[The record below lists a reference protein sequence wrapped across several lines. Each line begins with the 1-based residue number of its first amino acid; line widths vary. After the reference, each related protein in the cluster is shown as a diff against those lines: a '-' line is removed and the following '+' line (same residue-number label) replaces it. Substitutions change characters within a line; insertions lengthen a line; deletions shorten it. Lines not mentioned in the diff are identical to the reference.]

1 MARKRQQIN
10 PESGKRLKKWMD
22 YIGITSQSLCT
33 AINYTPQ
40 YISDIVTG
48 KKRLTPDLAIL
59 ISNISCSFVHKR
71 TGSRITLGV
80 RDRVRAAY
88 LLLEDDFMTEGDRF
102 DSGAENRTNRKDLL
116 ECLLKLHFY
125 EIKDVTD
132 TMPIE
137 YDEEG
142 RGFRQL
148 TYALVSPRGSV
159 HIFSNAQLSEFL
171 SKLDDSIE
179 MQCAFQFRKLLDGV
193 RNIYDWEV

>member
-1 MARKRQQIN
+1 M
-10 PESGKRLKKWMD
+10 KKWMD

-159 HIFSNAQLSEFL
+159 RIFSNAQLSEFL

>member
-71 TGSRITLGV
+71 TGSIITLGV

-159 HIFSNAQLSEFL
+159 RIFSNAQLSEFL

>member
-10 PESGKRLKKWMD
+10 PESGKRLKKWID

-159 HIFSNAQLSEFL
+159 RIFSNAQLSEFL

>member
-71 TGSRITLGV
+71 TGSRITIGV

-159 HIFSNAQLSEFL
+159 RIFSNAQLSEFL

>member
-10 PESGKRLKKWMD
+10 PESGKRFKKWMD

-159 HIFSNAQLSEFL
+159 RIFSNAQLSEFL

>member
-1 MARKRQQIN
+1 M
-10 PESGKRLKKWMD
+10 
-22 YIGITSQSLCT
+22 
-33 AINYTPQ
+33 
-40 YISDIVTG
+40 
-48 KKRLTPDLAIL
+48 
-59 ISNISCSFVHKR
+59 
-71 TGSRITLGV
+71 
-80 RDRVRAAY
+80 
-88 LLLEDDFMTEGDRF
+88 LEDDFMTEGDRF

-159 HIFSNAQLSEFL
+159 RIFSNAQLSEFL

>member
-132 TMPIE
+132 TMQIE

-159 HIFSNAQLSEFL
+159 RIFSNAQLSEFL

>member
-59 ISNISCSFVHKR
+59 ISNISCRFVHKR
-71 TGSRITLGV
+71 TGSKITLGICN
-80 RDRVRAAY
+80 RVRAEY
-88 LLLEDDFMTEGDRF
+88 LLLEDDFMTEGDRV
-102 DSGAENRTNRKDLL
+102 DSGVENRTKRKDLL
-116 ECLLKLHFY
+116 ESLLRLHCY

-132 TMPIE
+132 AMPIE
-137 YDEEG
+137 YDDEG
-142 RGFRQL
+142 REFQRQ
-148 TYALVSPRGSV
+148 TSALLSPGASV
-159 HIFSNAQLSEFL
+159 RTFSDAQLSDFL
-171 SKLDDSIE
+171 SKIDDSIE

>member
-71 TGSRITLGV
+71 TGSKITLGICN
-80 RDRVRAAY
+80 RVRAEY
-88 LLLEDDFMTEGDRF
+88 LLLEDDFMTEGDRV
-102 DSGAENRTNRKDLL
+102 DSGVENRTKRKDLL
-116 ECLLKLHFY
+116 ESLLRLHCY

-132 TMPIE
+132 AMPIE
-137 YDEEG
+137 YDDEG
-142 RGFRQL
+142 REFQRQ
-148 TYALVSPRGSV
+148 TY
-159 HIFSNAQLSEFL
+159 
-171 SKLDDSIE
+171 D
-179 MQCAFQFRKLLDGV
+179 
-193 RNIYDWEV
+193 

>member
-142 RGFRQL
+142 RGFRQR

-159 HIFSNAQLSEFL
+159 RIFSNAQLSEFL

>member
-22 YIGITSQSLCT
+22 YIGITSQSICT

-159 HIFSNAQLSEFL
+159 RIFSNAQLSEFL

>member
-159 HIFSNAQLSEFL
+159 RIFSTAQLSEFL

>member
-71 TGSRITLGV
+71 TGSRIALGV

-159 HIFSNAQLSEFL
+159 RIFSNAQLSEFL

>member
-22 YIGITSQSLCT
+22 HIGITSQSLCT

-80 RDRVRAAY
+80 CNRVRAGY
-88 LLLEDDFMTEGDRF
+88 LLLEDDFMTEGDRI
-102 DSGAENRTNRKDLL
+102 DSGVENRTNRKNLL
-116 ECLLKLHFY
+116 ECLLRLHFY

-142 RGFRQL
+142 RESRQL

-159 HIFSNAQLSEFL
+159 RTFSDAQLSEFL
-171 SKLDDSIE
+171 SKIDDSIE

>member
-159 HIFSNAQLSEFL
+159 RIFSNAQLSEFL

-193 RNIYDWEV
+193 RNIYDWEG

>member
-137 YDEEG
+137 YGEEG

-159 HIFSNAQLSEFL
+159 RIFSNAQLSEFL

>member
-10 PESGKRLKKWMD
+10 PKSGKRLKEWMD

-48 KKRLTPDLAIL
+48 KKRLTPDLAAL
-59 ISNISCSFVHKR
+59 ISNVSCSFMHKR
-71 TGSRITLGV
+71 TGAEITLGV
-80 RDRVRAAY
+80 CNRVRAEY
-88 LLLEDDFMTEGDRF
+88 LLLEDDYMTESDRIN
-102 DSGAENRTNRKDLL
+102 SKCENQIGRKELL

-125 EIKDVTD
+125 EIKDITD

-137 YDEEG
+137 YDEDG
-142 RGFRQL
+142 RGFQRQ
-148 TYALVSPRGSV
+148 TFALISPRGSV
-159 HIFSNAQLSEFL
+159 RTFSDIQLSEFF
-171 SKLDDSIE
+171 SKIDDSIE
-179 MQCAFQFRKLLDGV
+179 MQCAFQFRKLRDGV

>member
-59 ISNISCSFVHKR
+59 SSNISCSFVHKR

-159 HIFSNAQLSEFL
+159 RIFSNAQLSEFL

>member
-102 DSGAENRTNRKDLL
+102 DSGAENRTNRKGLL

-159 HIFSNAQLSEFL
+159 RIFSNAQLSEFL

>member
-48 KKRLTPDLAIL
+48 KKRLTPSLAIL

-159 HIFSNAQLSEFL
+159 RIFSNAQLSEFL

>member
-159 HIFSNAQLSEFL
+159 RIFSNAQLSEFL

-193 RNIYDWEV
+193 RHIYDWEV

>member
-148 TYALVSPRGSV
+148 TYALGSPRGSV
-159 HIFSNAQLSEFL
+159 RIFSNAQLSEFL

>member
-1 MARKRQQIN
+1 MARKRKQIN

-125 EIKDVTD
+125 EIKDVTY

-159 HIFSNAQLSEFL
+159 RIFSNAQLSEFL

>member
-59 ISNISCSFVHKR
+59 ISNISCRFVHKR
-71 TGSRITLGV
+71 TGSKITLGICN
-80 RDRVRAAY
+80 RVRAEY
-88 LLLEDDFMTEGDRF
+88 LLLEDDFMTEGDRV
-102 DSGAENRTNRKDLL
+102 DSGVENRTKRKDLL
-116 ECLLKLHFY
+116 ESLLRLHCY

-132 TMPIE
+132 AMPIE
-137 YDEEG
+137 YDDEG
-142 RGFRQL
+142 REFQRQ

-159 HIFSNAQLSEFL
+159 RTFSDAQLSDFL
-171 SKLDDSIE
+171 SKIDDSIE
-179 MQCAFQFRKLLDGV
+179 MQCAFQFRKLLDDV

>member
-159 HIFSNAQLSEFL
+159 RIFSNAQLSEFL

-179 MQCAFQFRKLLDGV
+179 MQWAFQFRKLLDGV
-193 RNIYDWEV
+193 RNIYDWVV

>member
-88 LLLEDDFMTEGDRF
+88 LLLEDEFMTEGDRF

-159 HIFSNAQLSEFL
+159 RIFSNAQLSEFL

>member
-159 HIFSNAQLSEFL
+159 RIFSNAQLSEFL

-193 RNIYDWEV
+193 RNIYDWAV

>member
-71 TGSRITLGV
+71 TGSKITLGICN
-80 RDRVRAAY
+80 RVRAEY
-88 LLLEDDFMTEGDRF
+88 LLLEDDFMTEGDRV
-102 DSGAENRTNRKDLL
+102 DSGVENRTKRKDLL
-116 ECLLKLHFY
+116 ESLLRLHCY

-132 TMPIE
+132 AMPIE
-137 YDEEG
+137 YDDEG
-142 RGFRQL
+142 REFQRQ
-148 TYALVSPRGSV
+148 TYSLVSPRGSV
-159 HIFSNAQLSEFL
+159 RTFSDAQLSDFL
-171 SKLDDSIE
+171 SKIDDSIE

>member
-48 KKRLTPDLAIL
+48 KKRLTPYLAIL

-159 HIFSNAQLSEFL
+159 RIFSNAQLSEFL

>member
-102 DSGAENRTNRKDLL
+102 DSGAENRTSRKDLL

-159 HIFSNAQLSEFL
+159 RIFSNAQLSEFL

>member
-159 HIFSNAQLSEFL
+159 RIFSNAQLSEFL

>member
-159 HIFSNAQLSEFL
+159 RIFSNAQMSEFL

>member
-102 DSGAENRTNRKDLL
+102 DSGAENRTNRKGLL

-125 EIKDVTD
+125 EIKDVSD

-159 HIFSNAQLSEFL
+159 RIFSNAQLSEFL

>member
-159 HIFSNAQLSEFL
+159 RIQWR
-171 SKLDDSIE
+171 
-179 MQCAFQFRKLLDGV
+179 CR
-193 RNIYDWEV
+193 RRPR